1 MITVDRDSFIAF
13 TRGVLLD
20 RDRECR
26 VLVGDD
32 MRNQLAVAALE
43 RGETVRLKSGDRVV
57 SEVREINGVFTEYE
71 MGEK

>member
-1 MITVDRDSFIAF
+1 
-13 TRGVLLD
+13 
-20 RDRECR
+20 